1 MTQRILKGLLTAV
14 AALSLAACT
23 EDPNWNAKDVSGLM
37 PDLQFELARA
47 PSGDTVTAADY
58 AGKIKL
64 VFFGFTYCRDVCPA
78 TMAKLGQ
85 ALSAMP
91 EQTADDV
98 RVLFVSV
105 DPKRDTPQRLA
116 DYTSGFGERFVGLLG
131 EIDYLRELTKRY
143 RTTFSHGEP
152 NEDGHYMVS
161 HSSAVFVF
169 DRSGKLRLLAKPDQS
184 INGLVADLE
193 RLVES
198 G

>member
-1 MTQRILKGLLTAV
+1 MNQHILKALLGAV
-14 AALSLAACT
+14 AALSLTACS
-23 EDPNWNAKDVSGLM
+23 EDPQWNAKDVSGLM

-47 PSGDTVTAADY
+47 PGGETVTASDY

-64 VFFGFTYCRDVCPA
+64 VFFGFTYCRNVCPA

-91 EQTADDV
+91 EDAADDV

-105 DPKRDTPQRLA
+105 DPERDTLQRLT
-116 DYTSGFGERFVGLLG
+116 DYTSGFGERFVGLRG
-131 EIDYLRELTKRY
+131 EIDYLRDLTKRY
-143 RTTFSHGEP
+143 RTTFSYGEP

-161 HSSAVFVF
+161 HSSAVFIF

-184 INGLVADLE
+184 IKGMAADLE